1 MPSVKDLFQSLSI
14 KNYRT
19 YFAGQGISLIGTWM
33 QRTTMGW
40 FVYRLTGSALL
51 LGLIGFLSQIPS
63 VFIGPFAGVWADK
76 FKRLSILKI
85 TQSVSLIQALTL
97 SILVLTNTIQIWH
110 LVVLSLVS
118 GITEAIDAPARQSL
132 VIELI
137 EKKSLITNAIALNS
151 AMFNGA
157 RLIGPSL
164 AGIIIAISNEGY
176 CFLINGLS
184 YIAVIISL
192 FMIKVPLR
200 EIKFTTDSMFTKI
213 KQGWKYS
220 FSHMPIRYLLAN
232 ISVITMFG
240 MSYAVLMPIFARDI
254 LHGNSKTM
262 GFLMSMAGVGALIGA
277 LYLASRKSIKGL
289 SKRMVL
295 ALVVFSL
302 ALIALAFSHSIILS
316 LGLMLI
322 VGLGMMFQMSTSNTI
337 VQTVVDDDMRGR
349 VMSLHSMAFMSVA
362 PFGSLM
368 VGFLSKH
375 IGAPISLFICA
386 TICLLWALYG
396 ISMQGKLVFNINQ
409 MLKAHDVNE
418 NNEDEIKL
426 GLAEIKPAIV
436 K

>member
-1 MPSVKDLFQSLSI
+1 MATSLKNLFQALTSR
-14 KNYRT
+14 NYRI
-19 YFAGQGISLIGTWM
+19 YFTGQGISLIGTWM

-40 FVYRLTGSALL
+40 FVYRLTDSALL

-85 TQSVSLIQALTL
+85 TQTVSLLQALTL
-97 SILVLTNTIQIWH
+97 GVLVLTNTIQIWH
-110 LVVLSLVS
+110 LVVLSIFS

-137 EKKSLITNAIALNS
+137 EKRSLLPNAIALNS

-164 AGIIIAISNEGY
+164 AGIIIALSNEGY
-176 CFLINGLS
+176 CFLVNGLS

-192 FMIKVPLR
+192 FMIKVPIK
-200 EIKFTTDSMFTKI
+200 EILVSTDSMFVKI

-220 FSHMPIRYLLAN
+220 FSHLPIRYLIAN

-254 LHGNSKTM
+254 LHGDSKTM

-277 LYLASRKSIKGL
+277 MYLASRKSVRGL
-289 SKRMVL
+289 TKKMVYA
-295 ALVVFSL
+295 ALVFST
-302 ALIALAFSHSIILS
+302 ALIIFSFSHSLILS
-316 LGLMLI
+316 LSLMLV
-322 VGLGMMFQMSTSNTI
+322 VGLGMMFQMATSNTI
-337 VQTVVDDDMRGR
+337 LQSVVDDDMRGR
-349 VMSLHSMAFMSVA
+349 VMSLHSMAFMSIA
-362 PFGSLM
+362 PFGSLL
-368 VGFLSKH
+368 VGFLSKN
-375 IGAPISLFICA
+375 IGAPITLSICA
-386 TICLLWALYG
+386 VICLLWGLYG
-396 ISMQGKLVFNINQ
+396 ISLQGNLTKSINQ
-409 MLKAHDVNE
+409 MLDKHEQANKPV
-418 NNEDEIKL
+418 
-426 GLAEIKPAIV
+426 PAIDITDISEEII